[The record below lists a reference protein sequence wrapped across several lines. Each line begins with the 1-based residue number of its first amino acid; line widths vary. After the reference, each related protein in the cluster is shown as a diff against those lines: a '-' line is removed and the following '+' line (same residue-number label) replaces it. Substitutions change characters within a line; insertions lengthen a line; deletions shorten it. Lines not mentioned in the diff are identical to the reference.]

1 MPMGVLEH
9 ELFYNPFFLHSFKTE
24 TLQLFI
30 IKFLIGCPK
39 GENVFLK
46 SLMLLLRGTQYI
58 IKQLITLQK
67 DKSVFEQ
74 LN

>member
-1 MPMGVLEH
+1 MEKNRCDNIYIYVNGQYSYNLIIMPMGVLEH

-39 GENVFLK
+39 G
-46 SLMLLLRGTQYI
+46 
-58 IKQLITLQK
+58 
-67 DKSVFEQ
+67 
-74 LN
+74 